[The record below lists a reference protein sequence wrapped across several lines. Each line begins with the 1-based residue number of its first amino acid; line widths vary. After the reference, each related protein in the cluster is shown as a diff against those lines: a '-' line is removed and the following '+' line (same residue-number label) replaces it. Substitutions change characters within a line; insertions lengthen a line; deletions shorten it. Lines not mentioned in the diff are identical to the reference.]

1 VWGCCRQGGVPG
13 YWDCWQL
20 TFSAVSVLSAAY
32 RETAWQHTVSALDA
46 KASVSGWVNVCVCV
60 CGSGIPYVMGQNVP
74 TKMAISK
81 ILVLWGI
88 FLSLWR
94 KQLIN
99 LNLKI
104 KKCKMYISIIM
115 SMESAHKTW
124 KPNMYMCR
132 WCKGLEKMMIFWYD
146 ILQIIKMFKWVNYL
160 YPQLHYSL
168 P

>member
-60 CGSGIPYVMGQNVP
+60 WFRYSLRYGPKCPHKDGNIQNPCPMGH
-74 TKMAISK
+74 
-81 ILVLWGI
+81 

-146 ILQIIKMFKWVNYL
+146 ILQIIKMFKWVNCL